1 MRRQVLNRRWVDG
14 SASILSTPTQRLS
27 VVDVDVDVGDVA
39 TIVALVF
46 LLLLNPLHKIHRFY
60 FSGTKFGRVEFF
72 GNLIVRVCFSV
83 TGLSKSLFFREF
95 SGFLSFLL
103 KVFIFSGT
111 FQFSSEVIIYLS
123 RVTKFFS
130 VTDEFKLFLSKLI
143 KFYRLLNLLKLCSH
157 HFPGRGRGP
166 GINKDPTAWL
176 YGARTTLQVCFQI

>member
-1 MRRQVLNRRWVDG
+1 VVSQVDGVRRQVLNRRWVDG

-27 VVDVDVDVGDVA
+27 VVDVDVDVADVA

-83 TGLSKSLFFREF
+83 TGLSKSLFFRELFRF
-95 SGFLSFLL
+95 S
-103 KVFIFSGT
+103 
-111 FQFSSEVIIYLS
+111 QFSSEVIIYLS
-123 RVTKFFS
+123 RVIKFFS
-130 VTDEFKLFLSKLI
+130 VTDDFKLFLSKLI
-143 KFYRLLNLLKLCSH
+143 KFYRLLNLLKLYSH

-166 GINKDPTAWL
+166 GINKDTTAWL
-176 YGARTTLQVCFQI
+176 YGARTTLQVCFQK